1 MASRLRSLKSKLRPI
16 PQRVAPSAT
25 PSSNRIAGREL
36 QRIRW
41 RLWTANPH
49 CVDCARLTHYPDGFE
64 VDHDVAL
71 ELGGKDTAENRRLR
85 CPECHAAKTRQDN
98 AAARAAR
105 T

>member
-1 MASRLRSLKSKLRPI
+1 L
-16 PQRVAPSAT
+16 PQRLT
-25 PSSNRIAGREL
+25 PSSTPSTNRVAGREL

-41 RLWTANPH
+41 RLWTKDPH
-49 CVDCARLTHYPDGFE
+49 CVDCARVTAYPNGFE

-85 CPECHAAKTRQDN
+85 CIECHAAKTRRDN
-98 AAARAAR
+98 AAARAER